1 MGAFAARNLQNIAP
15 YQEEAIDMASIAKWR
30 VCWVCFRFA
39 NGFKVLVGSCCDG
52 AEVAEAW
59 GSKSPGY
66 V

>member
-15 YQEEAIDMASIAKWR
+15 YQEEATDMASIAKWR
-30 VCWVCFRFA
+30 VCCVCFRFA
-39 NGFKVLVGSCCDG
+39 NGFKVSCRDG
-52 AEVAEAW
+52 AEVASAW